1 MYIGPPDIVTTD
13 ADKNFTS
20 NEFKNEAKA
29 LLINVKE
36 VSVEAHN
43 SISKIERYY
52 ASLRRA
58 YDILRS
64 ELPYL
69 SPELCLSLAV
79 KVINNTADLNNL
91 ISTLLIFET
100 YLRISTASLP
110 SPDII
115 IRAAVIRKAMKKLN
129 DMRVKRQ
136 IRDALLI
143 RNESDTIQTL

>member
-1 MYIGPPDIVTTD
+1 MTD
-13 ADKNFTS
+13 ADKNFTL

-36 VSVEAHN
+36 VSVKTHN

-52 ASLRRA
+52 APLRCA

-64 ELPYL
+64 ELSYS

-79 KVINNTADLNNL
+79 KVINNTADSNDL
-91 ISTLLIFET
+91 ILTLLVFGT

-110 SPDII
+110 SPNII
-115 IRAAVIRKAMKKLN
+115 VRAAAVRKVMKELN

-143 RNESDTIQTL
+143 RNGPDATQTL